1 MADLTKKYRLIW
13 DVSTLYIQNNYEKD
27 WSGTI
32 TKIVSSGD
40 MDFIESDVMQDI
52 TDKISNDNLMT
63 DPSLNY

>member
-13 DVSTLYIQNNYEKD
+13 DVSTSYIQNDYEKD
-27 WSGTI
+27 WSNTI

-40 MDFIESDVMQDI
+40 MDFIESDDIQDI
-52 TDKISNDNLMT
+52 TDKINDDNLLI